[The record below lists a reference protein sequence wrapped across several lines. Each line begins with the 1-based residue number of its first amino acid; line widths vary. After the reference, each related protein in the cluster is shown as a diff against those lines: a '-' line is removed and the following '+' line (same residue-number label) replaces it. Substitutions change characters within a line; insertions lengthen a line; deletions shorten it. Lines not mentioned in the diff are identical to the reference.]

1 MNIVCLNPPFK
12 TEFGKFSRTS
22 RSPAVT
28 KSGTV
33 YYPIWLCYAA
43 GSLENAGH
51 NVKVI
56 DSCAERINITQ
67 TIEIINEFNPDLVL
81 LDTSTPS
88 ILSDL
93 ESGKTIKETILK
105 FNLDKQ
111 IYQEVIISKKNLFPH
126 LTMNILFIG
135 TVFVIGGAVHTQLI
149 SKTTHGLLYIF
160 SMIHFIYL
168 IKLQHNGFKETANI
182 LAKLGILIEG
192 HK

>member
-12 TEFGKFSRTS
+12 TDFGKFSRTS

-43 GSLENAGH
+43 GSLESAGH

-67 TIEIINEFNPDLVL
+67 TIEVINEFNPDLVL

-88 ILSDL
+88 IISDL
-93 ESGKTIKETILK
+93 ESCRAIKERIK
-105 FNLDKQ
+105 SN
-111 IYQEVIISKKNLFPH
+111 P
-126 LTMNILFIG
+126 
-135 TVFVIGGAVHTQLI
+135 LI
-149 SKTTHGLLYIF
+149 H
-160 SMIHFIYL
+160 
-168 IKLQHNGFKETANI
+168 
-182 LAKLGILIEG
+182 
-192 HK
+192 

>member
-43 GSLENAGH
+43 GSLEKSGH
-51 NVKVI
+51 KVKVI
-56 DSCAERINITQ
+56 DSCAERINLAK
-67 TIEIINEFNPDLVL
+67 TIEKIKKFNPDLVL

-93 ESGKTIKETILK
+93 ESGRLIKESVKNPFIVLMGTHPSSLPDETLRNEKAINAIQK
-105 FNLDKQ
+105 SAFSGKIGDGKIFISNIDQ
-111 IYQEVIISKKNLFPH
+111 VIRIRTGEKGKD
-126 LTMNILFIG
+126 
-135 TVFVIGGAVHTQLI
+135 AV
-149 SKTTHGLLYIF
+149 
-160 SMIHFIYL
+160 
-168 IKLQHNGFKETANI
+168 
-182 LAKLGILIEG
+182 
-192 HK
+192 

>member
-1 MNIVCLNPPFK
+1 MNIICLNPPFK

-67 TIEIINEFNPDLVL
+67 TIEIINEFKPDLVL

-88 ILSDL
+88 IISDL
-93 ESGKTIKETILK
+93 ESGKAIKEIK
-105 FNLDKQ
+105 YASGAIQREINL
-111 IYQEVIISKKNLFPH
+111 
-126 LTMNILFIG
+126 
-135 TVFVIGGAVHTQLI
+135 
-149 SKTTHGLLYIF
+149 
-160 SMIHFIYL
+160 
-168 IKLQHNGFKETANI
+168 
-182 LAKLGILIEG
+182 
-192 HK
+192 